1 MDLAAV
7 ASVQALEAYG
17 LSFLEAVARWAESTE
32 PCDDKATLDGAR
44 KTFNKDCQRLGQRLK
59 SVKICPRQKR
69 AVLLCLQRLGL
80 PRDTG
85 AIVLGFLM

>member
-17 LSFLEAVARWAESTE
+17 LSFLEAVTRWVESTE
-32 PCDDKATLDGAR
+32 PRDKTTLDGVR
-44 KTFNKDCQRLGQRLK
+44 RTFNKDCQRMGARLK

-69 AVLLCLQRLGL
+69 AVLICLQRLCL

-85 AIVLGFLM
+85 AIVMAFLL

>member
-17 LSFLEAVARWAESTE
+17 LSFLGAVARWVESTE
-32 PCDDKATLDGAR
+32 PCDKTTLDGVR
-44 KTFNKDCQRLGQRLK
+44 RTFSRNCQRMGARLK
-59 SVKICPRQKR
+59 SVNVCPRQKR
-69 AVLLCLQRLGL
+69 AVLICLQRLGL

-85 AIVLGFLM
+85 AIVMGFLL